1 MDTSTARLLPPEAR
15 GVTHRGV
22 LIDDRGFLAAP
33 RDVDEDR
40 HHDLSE
46 EPERRL
52 WRAVIARALRDAA
65 GRAGYSAGD
74 PRRRQQ
80 EALSW
85 LFESPPDFRL
95 VCALAGLGA
104 RAVRL
109 AGSQAVARVLV
120 VRARRR
126 RARLERLTRPIR
138 PHEISWRG
146 AD

>member
-1 MDTSTARLLPPEAR
+1 VVIEHM
-15 GVTHRGV
+15 
-22 LIDDRGFLAAP
+22 GFLAGP
-33 RDVDEDR
+33 RDPDEDKG
-40 HHDLSE
+40 HDPTE

-65 GRAGYSAGD
+65 GRAGHSAGD

-85 LFESPPDFRL
+85 LFEGPADFGV

-104 RAVRL
+104 QAVHL
-109 AGSQAVARVLV
+109 AGSHAVARILV
-120 VRARRR
+120 ARAGRR
-126 RARLERLTRPIR
+126 RALLDRLTRPIR

-146 AD
+146 TD